1 MVRQRG
7 ESGSTGPA
15 PGPDATPS
23 PTTAVAALMGFD
35 TGRDVPAAR
44 SPPPA
49 SSAATREGTPR
60 RGDEHPTSSS
70 SPMTDILN
78 VFAADADAAPRAPP
92 AGAGASQAAANVSA
106 IIRAAAEAAVA
117 ASAGREKRPGAGRT
131 SSRASS
137 RAPSATASA
146 TASPARPEK
155 PDAGEYVGYSLAHTP
170 RSSPRRDENENEAL
184 PNTNTSF
191 ESAFAALTAAT
202 GDARATRARARSAG
216 AAA

>member
-1 MVRQRG
+1 MPSPWDRPARGAPARGRDGDHARALFPETQPSPSRSIAAAAAMVRQRG

-78 VFAADADAAPRAPP
+78 VFAADAAPRAPP
-92 AGAGASQAAANVSA
+92 AGAGASQAAANV
-106 IIRAAAEAAVA
+106 R
-117 ASAGREKRPGAGRT
+117 RWRPRPEVQPLPLA
-131 SSRASS
+131 SRA
-137 RAPSATASA
+137 R
-146 TASPARPEK
+146 
-155 PDAGEYVGYSLAHTP
+155 GC
-170 RSSPRRDENENEAL
+170 
-184 PNTNTSF
+184 
-191 ESAFAALTAAT
+191 
-202 GDARATRARARSAG
+202 DARVLNRPVLKPYTSVSG
-216 AAA
+216 